1 MARAHRAPRHAATA
15 RRRAVRP
22 ALAHYLGCMEPLFRM
37 FRVNAAEA
45 QRIAAAPD
53 EPHQHDFEEL
63 IMGMEGQLE
72 HFIDFRTTT
81 IAAPF
86 VSFVTKGKV
95 HRVKPGLKDGKCDM
109 WVLRFRSEFI
119 PETTFQL
126 YAFFHANADIALP
139 DAFCFQRLLAVCDL
153 IAGEMQQPE
162 PDLAVVRQLLGALF
176 TLIRSEHRRQ
186 HPEAEAPA
194 TAQNETFRNFLQ
206 ILEENYRQPHDV
218 EFYASQLFM
227 SPRNLNLMTQHIL
240 QQSVSRI
247 IETRKLIEAKN
258 LLVGTDKPVSEI
270 GFDLGYQE
278 KAYFT
283 RVFKKNTGQTPTEFR
298 EEMRKLVV

>member
-1 MARAHRAPRHAATA
+1 MD
-15 RRRAVRP
+15 
-22 ALAHYLGCMEPLFRM
+22 YLGNMDDLFRI
-37 FRVNAAEA
+37 FHVDAAEA
-45 QRIAAAPD
+45 QRITTSPD
-53 EPHQHDFEEL
+53 EPHSHGFEEL
-63 IMGMEGQLE
+63 IIGAEGQLE
-72 HFIDFRTTT
+72 HFIDFRTST
-81 IAAPF
+81 IDAPF

-95 HRVKPGLKDGKCDM
+95 HRLKPGVKDGRCDIR
-109 WVLRFRSEFI
+109 VLRFRSEFI

-126 YAFFHANADIALP
+126 YAFFHENADIALP
-139 DAFCFQRLLAVCDL
+139 DTFCFKRLLTICDL
-153 IAGEMQQPE
+153 IDGEMQQTE
-162 PDLAVVRQLLGALF
+162 PDLSVVRQLLGTLF

-186 HPEAEAPA
+186 HPDEEV
-194 TAQNETFRNFLQ
+194 TTTTQNETFRSFLQ

-227 SPRNLNLMTQHIL
+227 SARNLNLITQHIL

-258 LLVGTDKPVSEI
+258 LLIGTDKPVSEI

-283 RVFKKNTGQTPTEFR
+283 RVFKKNTGQTPSEFR
-298 EEMRKLVV
+298 EEMRKLVA